1 MRDKNDD
8 VLWMTV
14 AADFLMPEERLK
26 QKIHNKRRSQAI
38 LKIYNRIVFL
48 KTTEKVSFYNI

>member
-1 MRDKNDD
+1 
-8 VLWMTV
+8 MTV

-38 LKIYNRIVFL
+38 LKIYNIILVFL
-48 KTTEKVSFYNI
+48 KTTEKVLFYIQTKNI